1 MRLFLLFCCRL
12 RAPMEETTVNLRFLA
27 ASMGDLLGKHLARA
41 AARRKAQQRRTI
53 IRMAVS
59 TGTAVVAIS
68 AFALTANGAVPTL
81 ERTAASTAVSGGS
94 ADAMDR
100 RAAAAVAA
108 PSSAT
113 LSYARTSVGTV
124 AKPKPKK
131 LKVASAAP
139 VAPVRPAE
147 GTLVSPLEFLN
158 PSSPFGP
165 RISPITGKPG
175 EFHWGRDFAAPCGT
189 GVHAAD
195 EGVVT
200 AAGWALGGG
209 GNRVAVDHGN
219 GLVTTYN
226 HLASIGVR
234 EGQTVKP
241 GELIATVG
249 TTGSSTGCHLHF
261 ETVENGIH
269 SDPAAWEL
277 LPVRPAAA
285 IAR

>member
-1 MRLFLLFCCRL
+1 
-12 RAPMEETTVNLRFLA
+12 
-27 ASMGDLLGKHLARA
+27 MGELLGKHLARS
-41 AARRKAQQRRTI
+41 AARRKAQYRRDI
-53 IRMAVS
+53 IRLALGA
-59 TGTAVVAIS
+59 GTAVVAVS
-68 AFALTANGAVPTL
+68 ALALTANGAVPTL
-81 ERTAASTAVSGGS
+81 ERTSASTAVNGGS

-100 RAAAAVAA
+100 RASAAVAA
-108 PSSAT
+108 PSTAT

-131 LKVASAAP
+131 LKVASAI
-139 VAPVRPAE
+139 PVRPAE

-175 EFHWGRDFAAPCGT
+175 EFHWGEDFAAACGT

-209 GNRVAVDHGN
+209 GNHVAVDHGN

-261 ETVENGIH
+261 ETIENGTH
-269 SDPAAWEL
+269 ADPAAWEL

-285 IAR
+285 IAW